1 MFFVLIFRHIAI
13 LMLKQGNSPL
23 FISVKSRLKYVNII
37 TIPTLHEYSVFY
49 MKIFGASTWLDH
61 SGH

>member
-1 MFFVLIFRHIAI
+1 MFFVLIFKHIAI

-23 FISVKSRLKYVNII
+23 FTSVKSHLKYVNMA
-37 TIPTLHEYSVFY
+37 TVPTLYEYSVFC
-49 MKIFGASTWLDH
+49 MKIFGASAWLDH